1 MTEKINKGKSM
12 LKRVIKILTNK
23 PTKIDRPV
31 FTKYFE
37 KENKQIKDLEQLLKI
52 SNDASKKIIEQDIK
66 KLRYGHIGENN
77 VYYELKN
84 SFIPMIC
91 LHNVRLKYKGMV
103 AQIDFLAITCKYIYV
118 IECKNLIGDIT
129 INSQGEFIRHMKN
142 SHGKVI
148 SKEGMY
154 SPIVQNEKHINV
166 LKEILK
172 QELKYKN
179 KLKRVESLIVTAN
192 PKTIINKTY
201 APKYISD
208 KIIRHDQI
216 IDKIQS
222 YESDN
227 KTNWVFIEDDM
238 RKISE
243 ILLKYH
249 KEAKIDYN
257 KKYNLPIKGDKK
269 YNTYTSSK
277 YNDIKKEAYSKKN
290 QVKIKSDEELRRLLK
305 TYRLKRSKQDN
316 LQPYMI
322 FNNST
327 MEELIKIR
335 PKDLYELRNI
345 RGFGETKCEK
355 YGKDLINMII

>member
-1 MTEKINKGKSM
+1 
-12 LKRVIKILTNK
+12 
-23 PTKIDRPV
+23 
-31 FTKYFE
+31 
-37 KENKQIKDLEQLLKI
+37 
-52 SNDASKKIIEQDIK
+52 
-66 KLRYGHIGENN
+66 
-77 VYYELKN
+77 
-84 SFIPMIC
+84 
-91 LHNVRLKYKGMV
+91 
-103 AQIDFLAITCKYIYV
+103 
-118 IECKNLIGDIT
+118 
-129 INSQGEFIRHMKN
+129 MKN

-305 TYRLKRSKQDN
+305 TYRLQRSKQDN

>member
-1 MTEKINKGKSM
+1 M
-12 LKRVIKILTNK
+12 
-23 PTKIDRPV
+23 
-31 FTKYFE
+31 
-37 KENKQIKDLEQLLKI
+37 
-52 SNDASKKIIEQDIK
+52 
-66 KLRYGHIGENN
+66 
-77 VYYELKN
+77 
-84 SFIPMIC
+84 
-91 LHNVRLKYKGMV
+91 
-103 AQIDFLAITCKYIYV
+103 
-118 IECKNLIGDIT
+118 
-129 INSQGEFIRHMKN
+129 
-142 SHGKVI
+142 
-148 SKEGMY
+148 
-154 SPIVQNEKHINV
+154 
-166 LKEILK
+166 
-172 QELKYKN
+172 
-179 KLKRVESLIVTAN
+179 KRVESLIVTAN

-277 YNDIKKEAYSKKN
+277 YIDIKKEAYSKKN

-305 TYRLKRSKQDN
+305 TYRLQRSKQDN

>member
-1 MTEKINKGKSM
+1 
-12 LKRVIKILTNK
+12 
-23 PTKIDRPV
+23 
-31 FTKYFE
+31 
-37 KENKQIKDLEQLLKI
+37 
-52 SNDASKKIIEQDIK
+52 
-66 KLRYGHIGENN
+66 
-77 VYYELKN
+77 
-84 SFIPMIC
+84 
-91 LHNVRLKYKGMV
+91 
-103 AQIDFLAITCKYIYV
+103 
-118 IECKNLIGDIT
+118 
-129 INSQGEFIRHMKN
+129 
-142 SHGKVI
+142 
-148 SKEGMY
+148 MY

-305 TYRLKRSKQDN
+305 TYRLQRSKQDN